1 MRRLTTVLAVAA
13 ALAASSAMA
22 EDQEKEVTI
31 QEVPAPVRAA
41 IEKLSAGGTID
52 ELEQEK
58 KGDKVTY
65 SVEVKKDGKTTEY
78 DLSADGAVLKT
89 EVDEEDDDDEGKEE
103 AEEKAVAFDS
113 LPAPVQKAFKAASGG
128 AAATTATME
137 REGGIDVYEIEFV
150 KDGVKTSVEA
160 SANGAILETERELKP
175 DEAPA
180 GVKEAIQK
188 RFPGAEMKAVEE
200 ITPIVYEVKLLKD
213 GKVKEVKLN
222 GAGRPVGNDDDDDD
236 EDDD

>member
-89 EVDEEDDDDEGKEE
+89 EVDEEDEGKEE
-103 AEEKAVAFDS
+103 AEEKTVAFDS
-113 LPAPVQKAFKAASGG
+113 LPAPVKKAFEAASGG

-160 SANGAILETERELKP
+160 AANGAILETERELKP
-175 DEAPA
+175 AEAPA
-180 GVKEAIQK
+180 AVKEAIQK
-188 RFPGAEMKAVEE
+188 RFPNAEMKTVEE
-200 ITPIVYEVKLLKD
+200 ITPVIYEVKVLKD

-222 GAGRPVGNDDDDDD
+222 GAGRPVGDDDDDDDD
-236 EDDD
+236 EEDED